1 MLRSTVLKF
10 GAGAAAATATGHL
23 VRSPRADARP
33 SRTLTLNRSTKS
45 TESDAPTQN
54 EEESWLEVSLNEHG
68 LVFGREEINQT
79 VGEIISLCSDSESFT
94 EGSEADDWMDT
105 ENRNNQ
111 DACLGDIFR
120 ASQRLMNHADVQS
133 AAISAIREDDE
144 LRSMIA
150 RLSNCQLEL
159 YNETGPWIE
168 YNDALGVPPT
178 NARREA
184 SVCPLKTMI
193 EDLSYHFGRL
203 ILRLKN
209 VGGKTAGM
217 VRNAVGWL
225 LGMLGD
231 AVRAIGNTAKK
242 IDPHFLDSTTF
253 GVKVLYNFG
262 PLGKGA
268 PIVLAGA
275 MIITIV
281 LIMKRST

>member
-1 MLRSTVLKF
+1 
-10 GAGAAAATATGHL
+10 
-23 VRSPRADARP
+23 
-33 SRTLTLNRSTKS
+33 
-45 TESDAPTQN
+45 
-54 EEESWLEVSLNEHG
+54 
-68 LVFGREEINQT
+68 
-79 VGEIISLCSDSESFT
+79 
-94 EGSEADDWMDT
+94 
-105 ENRNNQ
+105 
-111 DACLGDIFR
+111 
-120 ASQRLMNHADVQS
+120 VQ
-133 AAISAIREDDE
+133 
-144 LRSMIA
+144 
-150 RLSNCQLEL
+150 
-159 YNETGPWIE
+159 
-168 YNDALGVPPT
+168 T

-231 AVRAIGNTAKK
+231 AVRAIGNATKK
-242 IDPHFLDSTTF
+242 IDSHLLDSTTF

-262 PLGKGA
+262 PLGTGA